1 MGAILLYDT
10 ICKMS
15 TGRKHPADILLWKKE
30 KYEKKESF
38 PLMKNP
44 LNEKKP
50 NGLAL
55 IPFVIFIAIY
65 MGAGVYYQVKGTEMA
80 FYQFPSVTAM
90 FLAVLA
96 AFIMFKGTIN
106 EKFDVF
112 AKGAANVDILTMLMI
127 YILAGAFASVAANM
141 GGRESTVNLGLSL
154 VPVQFLAAGLFVIS
168 AFMGTATGSS
178 MGTVSAVIPIA
189 VGIAEK
195 GGLSLTVVI
204 GAVVGGAMFGDN
216 LSMISDTTIAATR
229 SQRCEMRDKFR
240 VNFLV
245 ALPAALVTLVLL
257 LFIGRPEVVMPL
269 EALPFDIIKV
279 VPYILVLVLALC
291 GLNVF
296 FALTIGIF
304 SAGIIGICAGDMTIA
319 GFAQSVWTGFT
330 GMNEVFFLTLLC
342 GGMSELIAKNGGIAW
357 IIQKLRAVMKGNKS
371 AQVGIAAMVSLC
383 DCATANNTVAIIV
396 AGDMARDVSHEYKVD
411 PRRTASLLD
420 IFSCVFQGIIPY
432 GAQLLSAAALTNATV
447 TSAELYTSPAAIVGG
462 MWYCWLLA
470 AFGLLSIFVPYAD
483 GVCRKDP
490 WNWEYGCAQS
500 GVEAKKA
507 LLAQEREDAERL

>member
-1 MGAILLYDT
+1 MDKG
-10 ICKMS
+10 CPRCPCS
-15 TGRKHPADILLWKKE
+15 ADIFCE
-30 KYEKKESF
+30 EREENN
-38 PLMKNP
+38 MKD
-44 LNEKKP
+44 LNEKRP
-50 NGLAL
+50 SGLAL
-55 IPFVIFIAIY
+55 IPFAVFIVIY
-65 MGAGVYYQVKGTEMA
+65 MGAGIYYQVKGKDMA

-90 FLAVLA
+90 FLAVLT
-96 AFIMFKGTIN
+96 AFIMFKGSIN
-106 EKFDVF
+106 EKFETF

-127 YILAGAFASVAANM
+127 YILAGAFASVAAAM

-154 VPVQFLAAGLFVIS
+154 VPVEFLAAGLFVIS

-178 MGTVSAVIPIA
+178 MGTVTAVIPIA

-245 ALPAALVTLVLL
+245 ALPAAVITLVLL
-257 LFIGRPEVVMPL
+257 LIFGRPETVMPL
-269 EALPFDIIKV
+269 EALPFDLIKV

-296 FALTIGIF
+296 LALTIGIF
-304 SAGIIGICAGDMTIA
+304 SAGLVGIFSGDLTVA
-319 GFAQSVWTGFT
+319 TFAQSVWSGFT
-330 GMNEVFFLTLLC
+330 SMNEVFFLTLLC
-342 GGMSELIAKNGGIAW
+342 GGMSELIAKNGGITW
-357 IIQKLRAVMKGNKS
+357 IIQKLRRVMKGNKS
-371 AQVGIAAMVSLC
+371 AQVGVAAMVSLC

-396 AGDMARDVSHEYKVD
+396 AGDMARDVSQEYRVD

-447 TSAELYTSPAAIVGG
+447 TTDALRTSPAAIVGG
-462 MWYCWLLA
+462 MWYCWILA
-470 AFGLLSIFVPYAD
+470 AVGLLSIFIPFAD

-500 GVEAKKA
+500 GVEEKKA
-507 LLAQEREDAERL
+507 LLEKEAE

>member
-1 MGAILLYDT
+1 
-10 ICKMS
+10 
-15 TGRKHPADILLWKKE
+15 
-30 KYEKKESF
+30 
-38 PLMKNP
+38 MKN
-44 LNEKKP
+44 LNEKRP
-50 NGLAL
+50 SGLAL
-55 IPFVIFIAIY
+55 LPFAMFIVIY
-65 MGAGVYYQVKGTEMA
+65 MGAGIYYQVKGMEMA

-106 EKFDVF
+106 EKFDTF

-127 YILAGAFASVAANM
+127 YILAGAFANVAAVM

-154 VPVQFLAAGLFVIS
+154 VPVEFLAAGLFVIS

-178 MGTVSAVIPIA
+178 MGTVTAVIPIA

-216 LSMISDTTIAATR
+216 LSMISDTTIAATKT
-229 SQRCEMRDKFR
+229 Q
-240 VNFLV
+240 
-245 ALPAALVTLVLL
+245 VLL
-257 LFIGRPEVVMPL
+257 LIFGRPETVMPL
-269 EALPFDIIKV
+269 EALPFDLIKV
-279 VPYILVLVLALC
+279 LPYVLVLVLALC

-296 FALTIGIF
+296 LALTVGIF
-304 SAGIIGICAGDMTIA
+304 SAGLVGICCGDLTIA
-319 GFAQSVWTGFT
+319 AFAQSVWDGFT

-357 IIQKLRAVMKGNKS
+357 IIQKLRKVMKGNKS

-396 AGDMARDVSHEYKVD
+396 AGDMARDVSQEYRVD

-432 GAQLLSAAALTNATV
+432 GAQLLSAAALANATV
-447 TSAELYTSPAAIVGG
+447 TSDALHTSPAAIVGG
-462 MWYCWLLA
+462 MWYCWILA
-470 AFGLLSIFVPYAD
+470 AVGLLSIFVPFAD

-500 GVEAKKA
+500 AVAAKKA
-507 LLAQEREDAERL
+507 LLEKEAEDISAQ

>member
-1 MGAILLYDT
+1 M
-10 ICKMS
+10 
-15 TGRKHPADILLWKKE
+15 
-30 KYEKKESF
+30 
-38 PLMKNP
+38 
-44 LNEKKP
+44 
-50 NGLAL
+50 
-55 IPFVIFIAIY
+55 
-65 MGAGVYYQVKGTEMA
+65 
-80 FYQFPSVTAM
+80 
-90 FLAVLA
+90 
-96 AFIMFKGTIN
+96 
-106 EKFDVF
+106 
-112 AKGAANVDILTMLMI
+112 
-127 YILAGAFASVAANM
+127 
-141 GGRESTVNLGLSL
+141 
-154 VPVQFLAAGLFVIS
+154 
-168 AFMGTATGSS
+168 
-178 MGTVSAVIPIA
+178 
-189 VGIAEK
+189 
-195 GGLSLTVVI
+195 VI

-245 ALPAALVTLVLL
+245 ALPAALVTLLLL

-279 VPYILVLVLALC
+279 LPYVLVLVLALC

-319 GFAQSVWTGFT
+319 GFAQSVWKGFT
-330 GMNEVFFLTLLC
+330 SMNEVFFLTLLC

-357 IIQKLRAVMKGNKS
+357 IIQKLRLVMKGNKS

-396 AGDMARDVSHEYKVD
+396 AGDMARDVSNEYKVD

-447 TSAELYTSPAAIVGG
+447 TSAELYTSPAGIVGG
-462 MWYCWLLA
+462 MWYCWFLA

-483 GVCRKDP
+483 GVCRRDP
-490 WNWEYGCAQS
+490 WSWEYGCAQS

-507 LLAQEREDAERL
+507 LLAQERDESESSETL

>member
-1 MGAILLYDT
+1 
-10 ICKMS
+10 
-15 TGRKHPADILLWKKE
+15 
-30 KYEKKESF
+30 
-38 PLMKNP
+38 MKN
-44 LNEKKP
+44 LNEKRP
-50 NGLAL
+50 SGLAL
-55 IPFVIFIAIY
+55 LPFAMFIVIY
-65 MGAGVYYQVKGTEMA
+65 MGAGIYYQVKGMEMA

-106 EKFDVF
+106 EKFDAF
-112 AKGAANVDILTMLMI
+112 ANV
-127 YILAGAFASVAANM
+127 AAVM

-154 VPVQFLAAGLFVIS
+154 VPVEFLAAGLFVIS

-178 MGTVSAVIPIA
+178 MGTVTAVIPIA

-240 VNFLV
+240 VNFLI
-245 ALPAALVTLVLL
+245 ALPAALITLVLL
-257 LFIGRPEVVMPL
+257 LIFGRPETVMPL
-269 EALPFDIIKV
+269 EALPFDLIKV
-279 VPYILVLVLALC
+279 LPYVLVLVLALC

-296 FALTIGIF
+296 LALTVGIF
-304 SAGIIGICAGDMTIA
+304 SAGLVGICCGDLTIA
-319 GFAQSVWTGFT
+319 AFAQSVWDGFT

-357 IIQKLRAVMKGNKS
+357 IIQKLRKVMKGNKS

-432 GAQLLSAAALTNATV
+432 GAQLLSAAALANATV
-447 TSAELYTSPAAIVGG
+447 TSDALHTSPAAIVGG
-462 MWYCWLLA
+462 MWYCWILA
-470 AFGLLSIFVPYAD
+470 AVGLLSIFAD

-500 GVEAKKA
+500 AVAAKKA
-507 LLAQEREDAERL
+507 LLEKEAEDISAQ